1 MKNNT
6 LNFNNRIDALNII
19 KCILL
24 SVVVI
29 LIAIFFIS
37 KKANLDIDEFYTY
50 GLSNNAFQLNI
61 ENFKEYSGEELLLD
75 YTAAKDGHLFD
86 VDNVFFNQKMD
97 THPPLYFLLVNFIS
111 SIDKNKFSMW
121 YGLSINIFFL
131 IILFWTTRH
140 LLFKLIKDKISAT
153 ILTLTALTLYGFI
166 NNYSF
171 TRMYVMLSAM
181 SLLSVSLIINYV
193 ERINKVDN
201 EKTSNHKESV
211 DQTKVSSNIKKR
223 FDYKFLISFY
233 LICVLGILTQYHFML
248 VAGFFSVILAINLIN
263 KKQFAMLFATFASGV
278 LSILTSIIIFPPMIS
293 HIFGGANST
302 HSLSS
307 FSSADSFVEKVSK
320 LFIGLYKAF
329 FGPGIIVYLVLIII
343 GIIILI
349 ASKKLEKKSIKSFIF
364 ENHLYFLILLFVIV
378 YFILICCTVKL
389 SFHRYLYNIYPFIF
403 IVVICPIY
411 FIFTSIN
418 KYFAFVPILLM
429 CILSVTTTY
438 KNSPTSLNT
447 EDALF
452 SEYLRNNKDTKVIL
466 LYRTVDKSLNRNSVN
481 TSLWKLPTPLYVFKD
496 MENMTFVDISNEDA
510 LASFSNKTIEGYND
524 LFLVIYTSEDDQK
537 FINYIMKKN
546 NVSTANRIYFTTY
559 YHVYRL
565 S

>member
-1 MKNNT
+1 MKNNV
-6 LNFNNRIDALNII
+6 LNLNNRIDVLNII
-19 KCILL
+19 KCIIL
-24 SVVVI
+24 SIVVI
-29 LIAIFFIS
+29 LISTFFIS

-61 ENFKEYSGEELLLD
+61 ENFKDYSGEELLLD

-111 SIDKNKFSMW
+111 SINKNKFSMW

-140 LLFKLIKDKISAT
+140 LLYKLIKNKISAT
-153 ILTLTALTLYGFI
+153 ILTLIVFTLYGFI

-181 SLLSVSLIINYV
+181 SLLFVSLIINYV

-201 EKTSNHKESV
+201 KQTSNYKESV
-211 DQTKVSSNIKKR
+211 DQTKVSINIKKR

-248 VAGFFSVILAINLIN
+248 VAGFFSVILAISLIN
-263 KKQFAMLFATFASGV
+263 KKQFAMLFATFVSGIF
-278 LSILTSIIIFPPMIS
+278 SIFTSIIIFPPMLS

-349 ASKKLEKKSIKSFIF
+349 AIKKIERKSIKNFIF
-364 ENHLYFLILLFVIV
+364 ENYLYFLILLFVIV

-403 IVVICPIY
+403 ILIISPVYI
-411 FIFTSIN
+411 IFNKIN
-418 KYFAFVPILLM
+418 KYLLFVPIVLM
-429 CILSVTTTY
+429 LILSISTTY

-510 LASFSNKTIEGYND
+510 LANFSNKTIEGYND

>member
-1 MKNNT
+1 MKNNISN
-6 LNFNNRIDALNII
+6 LNNKIDALNII

-29 LIAIFFIS
+29 LIATFFIS

-50 GLSNNAFQLNI
+50 GLSNNTFQLNI

-111 SIDKNKFSMW
+111 SINKNKFSMW

-140 LLFKLIKDKISAT
+140 LLYKLIKDKISAT
-153 ILTLTALTLYGFI
+153 ILTLIALTLYGFI

-171 TRMYVMLSAM
+171 TRMYVMLSTM
-181 SLLSVSLIINYV
+181 SLLFVSLIINYV
-193 ERINKVDN
+193 EQINKVDN
-201 EKTSNHKESV
+201 EQTSNYKESV

-233 LICVLGILTQYHFML
+233 LICVLGILTQYHFII
-248 VAGFFSVILAINLIN
+248 VAGFFSIVLAVNMI
-263 KKQFAMLFATFASGV
+263 KRKSFSMLFATFASGV

-293 HIFGGANST
+293 HIFGGANSA

-320 LFIGLYKAF
+320 LYIGLYKAF

-364 ENHLYFLILLFVIV
+364 DNHLYFLILLFVIV

-403 IVVICPIY
+403 ILVICPIY

-418 KYFAFVPILLM
+418 KYFAFIPILLM

-452 SEYLRNNKDTKVIL
+452 SEYLRNNKNTKVIL

-496 MENMTFVDISNEDA
+496 MENMTFVDISNEEA
-510 LASFSNKTIEGYND
+510 FASFSNKTIEGYND

>member
-1 MKNNT
+1 MKNNISN
-6 LNFNNRIDALNII
+6 LNNKIDALNII

-29 LIAIFFIS
+29 LIATFFIS

-50 GLSNNAFQLNI
+50 GLSNNTFQLNI

-75 YTAAKDGHLFD
+75 YTASKDGHLFD

-111 SIDKNKFSMW
+111 SINKNKFSMW

-140 LLFKLIKDKISAT
+140 LLYKLIKDKISAT
-153 ILTLTALTLYGFI
+153 ILTLIALTLYGFI

-181 SLLSVSLIINYV
+181 SLLFVSLIINY
-193 ERINKVDN
+193 I
-201 EKTSNHKESV
+201 
-211 DQTKVSSNIKKR
+211 DQTKVSSNIKER

-233 LICVLGILTQYHFML
+233 LICVLGILTQYHIII
-248 VAGFFSVILAINLIN
+248 VAGFFSLVLAVNMI
-263 KKQFAMLFATFASGV
+263 KRKSFPMLFATFVSGIF
-278 LSILTSIIIFPPMIS
+278 SILTSIIIFPPMIS
-293 HIFGGANST
+293 HIFGGGNSA

-307 FSSADSFVEKVSK
+307 FSSADSFAEKVSK

-364 ENHLYFLILLFVIV
+364 DNHLYFLILLFVIV

-403 IVVICPIY
+403 ILVICPIY

-418 KYFAFVPILLM
+418 KYFAFIPILLM

-510 LASFSNKTIEGYND
+510 LANFSNKTIEGYND

>member
-1 MKNNT
+1 MKNNV

-19 KCILL
+19 KCIIL
-24 SVVVI
+24 SIVVI
-29 LIAIFFIS
+29 LIATFFIS

-111 SIDKNKFSMW
+111 SINKNKFSMW

-131 IILFWTTRH
+131 IIIFWTARH
-140 LLFKLIKDKISAT
+140 LLYRLIKDSISAS
-153 ILTLTALTLYGFI
+153 ILTLIALTLYGFI

-171 TRMYVMLSAM
+171 TRMYVMLSAI
-181 SLLSVSLIINYV
+181 SLIFISLIINYA
-193 ERINKVDN
+193 EQLNKVDN
-201 EKTSNHKESV
+201 EQTSNYKESV
-211 DQTKVSSNIKKR
+211 DQTKVSSNIKN
-223 FDYKFLISFY
+223 YKFLISFY

-263 KKQFAMLFATFASGV
+263 KKQFAMLFATFVSGI

-293 HIFGGANST
+293 HIFGGGNST

-307 FSSADSFVEKVSK
+307 FSSADSFVEKVAK

-349 ASKKLEKKSIKSFIF
+349 ASKKLEKKSFKSFIF
-364 ENHLYFLILLFVIV
+364 DNYLYFLILLFVIV

-403 IVVICPIY
+403 ILIISPVY
-411 FIFTSIN
+411 LIFNKIN
-418 KYFAFVPILLM
+418 KYLLFVPIVLM
-429 CILSVTTTY
+429 LILSISTTY

-447 EDALF
+447 EDVLF

-496 MENMTFVDISNEDA
+496 MENMTFVDISNEEA
-510 LASFSNKTIEGYND
+510 FANFSNKTIEGYND

-546 NVSTANRIYFTTY
+546 KVSTANRIYFTTY

>member
-29 LIAIFFIS
+29 LIATFFIS

-61 ENFKEYSGEELLLD
+61 ENFKDYSGEELLLD

-111 SIDKNKFSMW
+111 SINKNKFSMW

-140 LLFKLIKDKISAT
+140 LLYKLIKNKISAT
-153 ILTLTALTLYGFI
+153 ILTLIVFTLYGFI

-181 SLLSVSLIINYV
+181 SLLFVSLIINYV

-201 EKTSNHKESV
+201 KQTSNYKESV
-211 DQTKVSSNIKKR
+211 DQTKVSINIKKR

-248 VAGFFSVILAINLIN
+248 VAGFFSVILAISLIN
-263 KKQFAMLFATFASGV
+263 KKQFAMLFATFVSGIF
-278 LSILTSIIIFPPMIS
+278 SIFTSIIIFPPMLS

-349 ASKKLEKKSIKSFIF
+349 AIKKIERKSIKNFIF
-364 ENHLYFLILLFVIV
+364 ENYLYFLILLFVIV

-403 IVVICPIY
+403 ILIISPVYI
-411 FIFTSIN
+411 IFNKIN
-418 KYFAFVPILLM
+418 KYLLFVPIVLM
-429 CILSVTTTY
+429 LILSISTTY

-510 LASFSNKTIEGYND
+510 LANFSNKTIEGYND

>member
-1 MKNNT
+1 MSNLNNK
-6 LNFNNRIDALNII
+6 IDALNIL

-24 SVVVI
+24 SIVVI
-29 LIAIFFIS
+29 LIATFFIS

-50 GLSNNAFQLNI
+50 GLSNNTFQLNI
-61 ENFKEYSGEELLLD
+61 ENFKEYSGEEILLD
-75 YTAAKDGHLFD
+75 YTAAKEGHLFD

-111 SIDKNKFSMW
+111 SINKNKFSMW

-140 LLFKLIKDKISAT
+140 LLYKLIKDKISAI
-153 ILTLTALTLYGFI
+153 ILTLIALTLYGFI

-181 SLLSVSLIINYV
+181 SLLFVSLAINYI
-193 ERINKVDN
+193 EQINEVDC
-201 EKTSNHKESV
+201 EKTNNKKE
-211 DQTKVSSNIKKR
+211 I
-223 FDYKFLISFY
+223 FDFKFLISFY
-233 LICVLGILTQYHFML
+233 LICVLGILTQYHFMI
-248 VAGFFSVILAINLIN
+248 VAGFFSIILAIYMIKEKN
-263 KKQFAMLFATFASGV
+263 FAMLFATFVSGI
-278 LSILTSIIIFPPMIS
+278 LSILTSIIIFPPMLS
-293 HIFGGANST
+293 HIFGGANSA

-307 FSSADSFVEKVSK
+307 FSSADPFVEKVSK

-329 FGPGIIVYLVLIII
+329 FGPGIIAYIVFIIF
-343 GIIILI
+343 GLIILI
-349 ASKKLEKKSIKSFIF
+349 ASKKLIKKPIKTFLYD
-364 ENHLYFLILLFVIV
+364 NRLYFTMLLFVII
-378 YFILICCTVKL
+378 YFILICFTVRL

-403 IVVICPIY
+403 ILIISPVY
-411 FIFTSIN
+411 LIFNKIN
-418 KYFAFVPILLM
+418 KYLLFLPIVLM
-429 CILSVTTTY
+429 LILSISTTY

-481 TSLWKLPTPLYVFKD
+481 TSLWKLPTPLFVFKD
-496 MENMTFVDISNEDA
+496 MENMTFVDISNEEA

>member
-1 MKNNT
+1 MKNNV
-6 LNFNNRIDALNII
+6 LNVNNRIDALNII

-29 LIAIFFIS
+29 LIATFFIS

-50 GLSNNAFQLNI
+50 GLSNNTFQLNI

-97 THPPLYFLLVNFIS
+97 THPPLYFLLVNFTS
-111 SIDKNKFSMW
+111 SINKNKFSMW

-140 LLFKLIKDKISAT
+140 LLYRLIKDKISAT
-153 ILTLTALTLYGFI
+153 ILTLIALTLYGFI

-181 SLLSVSLIINYV
+181 SLLFVSLTINYIEQIHEV
-193 ERINKVDN
+193 DCEKIN
-201 EKTSNHKESV
+201 
-211 DQTKVSSNIKKR
+211 NIKDI
-223 FDYKFLISFY
+223 FDFKFLISFY
-233 LICVLGILTQYHFML
+233 LICVLGILTQYHFIL
-248 VAGFFSVILAINLIN
+248 VAGFFSIILAIHMIKE
-263 KKQFAMLFATFASGV
+263 KKFTMLFATFVSGIF
-278 LSILTSIIIFPPMIS
+278 SILTSIIIFPPMIS

-307 FSSADSFVEKVSK
+307 FSSADPFVEKVSK

-349 ASKKLEKKSIKSFIF
+349 ASKKLVKKSIKSFIF
-364 ENHLYFLILLFVIV
+364 DNHLYFLILLFMIV
-378 YFILICCTVKL
+378 YFTLICCTVKL

-403 IVVICPIY
+403 ILIISPVYI
-411 FIFTSIN
+411 IFNKIN
-418 KYFAFVPILLM
+418 KYFLFVPIVLM
-429 CILSVTTTY
+429 LILSIATTY

-496 MENMTFVDISNEDA
+496 MESMTFVDISNEDA
-510 LASFSNKTIEGYND
+510 LANFSNKTIEGYND